1 MQEVVEIA
9 GADGRVVRIRP
20 ATVAD
25 AEAILA
31 HLRTAGGETD
41 FLTFGAEGPGRSV
54 EEERESLRA
63 TAASDNRFHVVAERD
78 GTIIGAITFF
88 GGTRLRLRHV
98 GEFGISVLRES
109 WGLGLGRRMLEML
122 IDWAARGGVIR
133 KINLG
138 VAPSNTRAIALY
150 ESLGFVVEGR
160 MTRSVA
166 VNGVLDDTLLMGL
179 PIDPVEGGGLRP
191 GSRTEGR
198 RPTEASSDRAD

>member
-1 MQEVVEIA
+1 MPYAYDDETNQQI
-9 GADGRVVRIRP
+9 DP
-20 ATVAD
+20 D
-25 AEAILA
+25 A
-31 HLRTAGGETD
+31 TAGDLGSDPLAYASRRLTLAKELWERWEARPLKSGESYAALRRNISRGITQ
-41 FLTFGAEGPGRSV
+41 V
-54 EEERESLRA
+54 RESGLL
-63 TAASDNRFHVVAERD
+63 AARF
-78 GTIIGAITFF
+78 IG
-88 GGTRLRLRHV
+88 
-98 GEFGISVLRES
+98 GISVLRES

-179 PIDPVEGGGLRP
+179 AIDPVHGGGLQP

-198 RPTEASSDRAD
+198 DPA